1 MMEYIFM
8 LTEERVTSINN
19 ENTEE
24 FKIKI
29 AKVYSVV

>member
-29 AKVYSVV
+29 AKVYSIV

>member
-1 MMEYIFM
+1 MEYIFM
-8 LTEERVTSINN
+8 LTEERATSINN

-29 AKVYSVV
+29 AKVYSIV